1 MLNLFLFEFRHFGI
15 NGVLYVQVVEG
26 EARGL
31 QEGRHCKVIV
41 KILREDATQTEQKFF
56 LNEVK
61 PYRDLNHQ
69 NVLKLVGRCLETNPY
84 LILLEACNS
93 VSCLYEAQYIR
104 EINILDTL
112 FILSNKLSNEI
123 TTFFLF

>member
-1 MLNLFLFEFRHFGI
+1 M
-15 NGVLYVQVVEG
+15 QVVEG

-93 VSCLYEAQYIR
+93 VSYILKHS
-104 EINILDTL
+104 ILEKQ
-112 FILSNKLSNEI
+112 I
-123 TTFFLF
+123 FFLLLLS